1 VYRDADVEGIFMCED
16 QGCVL
21 RSAGGGYLLWHARF
35 SVERLTG
42 EHDWVGASLRFSNSI
57 NFLDYTITIGF

>member
-1 VYRDADVEGIFMCED
+1 MCED

>member
-1 VYRDADVEGIFMCED
+1 MCED

-42 EHDWVGASLRFSNSI
+42 EHDWVGASLRFPTASI
-57 NFLDYTITIGF
+57 FSIIRLRLDFNVFQDWV